1 MREIGRLVLV
11 LTLITLVAAFALA
24 QTNKLTKDR
33 IENARREYELKA
45 VKKVLLIENKLKELE
60 GELVIEKKELQFEET
75 KVSLYRGRMNE
86 KIFGAA
92 IKTAGKGYGGD
103 IEVVVGIDK
112 KGVITGIEIVD
123 HKETPGLGAKI
134 TEAFF
139 RDQFK
144 GKSAKNKIKVRKEGG
159 EMDAISGATISPQG
173 VCQAVE
179 KALKLFS
186 EEKEDFL
193 KGNSGWELLE
203 TLVKQELTT

>member
-11 LTLITLVAAFALA
+11 LTLITLIAALALA

-33 IENARREYELKA
+33 IENARREYELRA
-45 VKKVLLIENKLKELE
+45 VKKVLLIEEKLKELN
-60 GELVIEKKELQFEET
+60 GELVIEKKQLEFEET

-103 IEVVVGIDK
+103 IEVVVGLNR
-112 KGVITGIEIVD
+112 KGVITKIEIVD

-134 TEAFF
+134 TRALF

-144 GKSAKNKIKVRKEGG
+144 GKSAKNKIKVRKDGG
-159 EMDAISGATISPQG
+159 EIDAISGATVSSRG

-186 EEKEDFL
+186 EEKEDIL
-193 KGNSGWELLE
+193 KGSSGWEVLE
-203 TLVKQELTT
+203 RFVKEE